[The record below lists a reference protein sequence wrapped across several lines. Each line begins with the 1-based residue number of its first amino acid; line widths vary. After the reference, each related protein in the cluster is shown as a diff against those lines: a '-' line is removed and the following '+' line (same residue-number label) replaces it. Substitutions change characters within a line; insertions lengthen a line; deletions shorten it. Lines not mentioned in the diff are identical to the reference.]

1 MITLAL
7 LLVITLFVMFIAVT
21 MISIGGTLFII
32 FGGDLII
39 AIFVIW
45 FIFFRNRNKNKK
57 EK

>member
-39 AIFVIW
+39 AVFVIW
-45 FIFFRNRNKNKK
+45 FIFFRNKNKK